1 MSYSFTK
8 RIEKSKKRYKFA
20 QRLKRVLK
28 DFYIVMRHFK
38 KLLLFTL
45 EKFRMKN
52 SILLHEIIDQ
62 TLPLFLLR
70 FISTLK

>member
-20 QRLKRVLK
+20 QRLKRVLN

-38 KLLLFTL
+38 KLLLLTL

>member
-8 RIEKSKKRYKFA
+8 RIEKSKKRCKFA

-28 DFYIVMRHFK
+28 DFYIVMRHFM
-38 KLLLFTL
+38 KLLLLTL

-52 SILLHEIIDQ
+52 SILLHKIIDQ